1 MGYVP
6 KFIHLDHSIAV
17 NYPFG
22 IYWEHSYIQQSAK
35 AIFNTYKEDIE
46 EGTSIT
52 FVARGTSGAMIA
64 GAMLNELHNIDP
76 TTKTYI
82 LIVRK
87 KEDKSAHCSSLKGID
102 NISTTKFIVV
112 DDFISSGE
120 TIKAIIQE
128 LDKYFA
134 NIAHHSINK
143 YDMLCVSNSID
154 AKTLKKNSCDDY
166 RKWKKICSRFEYV
179 VCCPKSEEDEQK
191 SKSSLWQ
198 KYGL

>member
-6 KFIHLDHSIAV
+6 KFIHFDHFIDV
-17 NYPFG
+17 GYPFG
-22 IYWEHSYIQQSAK
+22 VHWEHSYIQQSAK

-64 GAMLNELHNIDP
+64 GAMLNELHNINP

-87 KEDKSAHCSSLKGID
+87 GSDTSAHCSSLRGID
-102 NISTTKFIVV
+102 KVGTTRFIVV

-120 TIKAIIQE
+120 TIRAIIQD
-128 LDKYFA
+128 LDSQLGMDY
-134 NIAHHSINK
+134 HPSNK
-143 YDMLCVSNSID
+143 YDMLCVSNFID
-154 AKTLKKNSCDDY
+154 AKALKKNSRDDY
-166 RKWKKICSRFEYV
+166 RKWKGICSRFEYV
-179 VCCPKSEEDEQK
+179 ICCPKPI
-191 SKSSLWQ
+191 
-198 KYGL
+198 

>member
-6 KFIHLDHSIAV
+6 KFIHLDHFIVV

-22 IYWEHSYIQQSAK
+22 VYWKHSYIQQSAK

-76 TTKTYI
+76 SAKTYI

-87 KEDKSAHCSSLKGID
+87 EEDKSAHCSSLKGIS
-102 NISTTKFIVV
+102 NIDTTKFIVV

-120 TIKAIIQE
+120 TIKAIIQK
-128 LDKYFA
+128 LDMYFDKVMY
-134 NIAHHSINK
+134 SPVNK
-143 YDMLCVSNSID
+143 YE
-154 AKTLKKNSCDDY
+154 KNSCDDY
-166 RKWKKICSRFEYV
+166 RKWKGICSRFEYV
-179 VCCPKSEEDEQK
+179 VCCPKPEKDEQK
-191 SKSSLWQ
+191 EVI
-198 KYGL
+198 YD